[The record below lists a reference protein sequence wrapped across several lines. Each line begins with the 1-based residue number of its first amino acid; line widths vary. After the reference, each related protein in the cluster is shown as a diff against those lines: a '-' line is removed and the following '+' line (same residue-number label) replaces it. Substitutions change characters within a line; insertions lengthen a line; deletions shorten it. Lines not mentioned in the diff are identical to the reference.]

1 MARLPDCDEQGDR
14 ISLVGIPTAL
24 PVPNDEERRM
34 IVWPEVVS
42 TVVDVDGVAMSAL
55 VAEPDQEPKAVILAL
70 HGGATNARYFD
81 CPGHRTLSLLHT
93 GAAAGFTVVALDRPG
108 YGSSAGDPDAMN
120 RPHQRAALAYGALDR
135 ILAQR
140 PRGAGVFI
148 MGHSN
153 GCELA
158 MWMATETRG
167 AELLGIELAGTGWH
181 YQPEAREILTT
192 ATGEHRWVG
201 LYDLLWHPQRLYP
214 PEVLNAAIISS
225 SAPAYEEQ
233 MMADW
238 TRRTFLELVPAV
250 RVPVHFSIAQHE
262 KVWQRDSSA
271 LDEIAVLFS
280 GARGSSCMNNPRP
293 DTTSAWATLPA
304 TTTRQS
310 CRLSSN
316 VWPNGWPTRNK
327 MSISR
332 PSESWIHRTGA
343 SGPINGRQTTTASP
357 VSGAAARRPLVWFLK
372 DFRIERPPP
381 GYLRCALQKTRQ

>member
-14 ISLVGIPTAL
+14 ISLVRIPTAL

-70 HGGATNARYFD
+70 HGGATSARYFD
-81 CPGHRTLSLLHT
+81 CPGHRALSLLHT

-192 ATGEHRWVG
+192 ATGEHRWVS

-238 TRRTFLELVPAV
+238 TRRTFVELVPAV

-280 GARGSSCMNNPRP
+280 GAPRFILHEQP
-293 DTTSAWATLPA
+293 EAGHNISLGHTAGDYHTTVLSFVQQCLAE
-304 TTTRQS
+304 
-310 CRLSSN
+310 RLAN
-316 VWPNGWPTRNK
+316 AQQDVDL
-327 MSISR
+327 
-332 PSESWIHRTGA
+332 
-343 SGPINGRQTTTASP
+343 
-357 VSGAAARRPLVWFLK
+357 AA
-372 DFRIERPPP
+372 E
-381 GYLRCALQKTRQ
+381 

>member
-1 MARLPDCDEQGDR
+1 
-14 ISLVGIPTAL
+14 
-24 PVPNDEERRM
+24 M